1 MDNKDITKRRNIG
14 IDLLRIIAMLYVV
27 ILHSLYH
34 GGLIENVV
42 FKTPNYMVAWGL
54 EIWSLCAVN
63 IFALVSGYVGYRE
76 EYKPTCKRYIQLWLE
91 VVFYSFVIALVIPLL
106 FSEKISAAS
115 LLRSLMP
122 VTKGAYWFFTAYTC
136 VVLVSPIVFAGVK
149 ELSSQ
154 VCKRLLVVLIGMIP
168 VWSMVSDPFKLHKG
182 YSAGWLLIMFCMGA
196 ILKKTKLPERIK
208 APIAFTGILLMST
221 ITFALQLLQEG
232 ESGLFDSKVTFS
244 TYISPTIVI
253 MAVCYL
259 CLFEK
264 LRINNRYLTN
274 AIKTLAP
281 GAFAVYLINDNNL
294 FRKHFI
300 EQRFQPLLTVN
311 AMKAL
316 VIIVASS
323 VLFVVV
329 CLALDLLRRKLFM
342 ILKIEELTSS
352 LEKKII
358 QLF

>member
-1 MDNKDITKRRNIG
+1 M
-14 IDLLRIIAMLYVV
+14 
-27 ILHSLYH
+27 
-34 GGLIENVV
+34 
-42 FKTPNYMVAWGL
+42 
-54 EIWSLCAVN
+54 
-63 IFALVSGYVGYRE
+63 
-76 EYKPTCKRYIQLWLE
+76 
-91 VVFYSFVIALVIPLL
+91 
-106 FSEKISAAS
+106 
-115 LLRSLMP
+115 
-122 VTKGAYWFFTAYTC
+122 
-136 VVLVSPIVFAGVK
+136 
-149 ELSSQ
+149 
-154 VCKRLLVVLIGMIP
+154 
-168 VWSMVSDPFKLHKG
+168 
-182 YSAGWLLIMFCMGA
+182 
-196 ILKKTKLPERIK
+196 
-208 APIAFTGILLMST
+208 
-221 ITFALQLLQEG
+221 
-232 ESGLFDSKVTFS
+232 TFS